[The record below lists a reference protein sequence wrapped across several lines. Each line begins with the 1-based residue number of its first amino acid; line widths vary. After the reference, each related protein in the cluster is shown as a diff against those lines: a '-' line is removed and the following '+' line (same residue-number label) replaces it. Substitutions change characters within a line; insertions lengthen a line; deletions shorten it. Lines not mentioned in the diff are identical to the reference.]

1 MNRLL
6 VLIGLCLLLLPQA
19 ALGAAKKHPATPEN
33 LECTECHADQEKI
46 WFNGK
51 HGLMGVKCIV
61 CHGSTDQNFTTSPGL
76 AACRGCHAD
85 EVVQAMKAK
94 GKAEKSCFSC
104 HDNHSLTLKGG
115 PASPYHAKGG
125 K

>member
-6 VLIGLCLLLLPQA
+6 VLIGLCLLIQPQA
-19 ALGAAKKHPATPEN
+19 VLGAEKNHPATPEN
-33 LECTECHADQEKI
+33 QECIECHADQEKT

-51 HGLMGVKCIV
+51 HGLMNVKCIV
-61 CHGSTDQNFTTSPGL
+61 CHGAMDKSFTASPGL

-85 EVVQAMKAK
+85 EVAQAMKAK
-94 GKAEKSCFSC
+94 GKKEKSCFSC
-104 HDNHSLTLKGG
+104 HDNHALTLKGG